1 MRSELDR
8 WDAERTWDVEQAAAE
23 GRDIRSEE
31 LRELEAEA
39 EEADRRRRG
48 TPSRGER

>member
-8 WDAERTWDVEQAAAE
+8 WVYEREMDARAARLEAA
-23 GRDIRSEE
+23 DIRSEE

-39 EEADRRRRG
+39 EEARRPG
-48 TPSRGER
+48 GDSARGER